1 MYREMTT
8 KTKTTG
14 PYQGVANP
22 RNTGQIRNVTK
33 TVRKKNRISHDQLYN
48 VIQLGYHPKSGSSDF
63 TRRALLKSFRMSST
77 ATMQHK
83 SGKMVSSFRKS

>member
-1 MYREMTT
+1 MQLDSSSTAQPMTMYREITI

-33 TVRKKNRISHDQLYN
+33 TVRK
-48 VIQLGYHPKSGSSDF
+48 
-63 TRRALLKSFRMSST
+63 
-77 ATMQHK
+77 
-83 SGKMVSSFRKS
+83 